1 MQGLILSLTLRGEH
15 VETVTDVMRIIE
27 KALYDNIKSVP
38 GVASIYESDGIKGI
52 TVSKDDLGWSI
63 DINIICFANS
73 NIWTVMKVAQRNL
86 TYVVEKIIKHQDN
99 VRLNIVACD
108 LIEE

>member
-38 GVASIYESDGIKGI
+38 GVASTYESDGIKGV